1 MPRHELVSPEEDLAA
16 FYGGTPPTGA
26 AAGPEGAAP
35 TPPPVP
41 AATVPAATVPAA
53 TVPATPPS
61 LVPTRSIVPPDLA
74 DLLGPDPESAPR
86 PLAPVARPAPNFTE
100 APPAPVVA
108 PPNVWLA
115 ALLSFLLPGVG
126 QLYAGQTVKGV
137 VLLVVSIGTC
147 FGGGLLNFVAALD
160 AFLIAQR
167 KERGETVGDWQF
179 F

>member
-16 FYGGTPPTGA
+16 FYGGTPPAPTGA
-26 AAGPEGAAP
+26 AAGPEGAVP
-35 TPPPVP
+35 TPPP
-41 AATVPAATVPAA
+41 VPAA

-126 QLYAGQTVKGV
+126 QLYAGQTKKGA
-137 VLLVVSIGTC
+137 VLLLVAVGTC

-167 KERGETVGDWQF
+167 KERGEAVGDWQF

>member
-16 FYGGTPPTGA
+16 FYGGTPPAPTGA
-26 AAGPEGAAP
+26 AAGPEGAVP

-41 AATVPAATVPAA
+41 AATVPTA

-126 QLYAGQTVKGV
+126 QLYAGQTKKGA
-137 VLLVVSIGTC
+137 VLLLVAVGTC

-167 KERGETVGDWQF
+167 KERGEAVGDWQF